1 MIENLIDFVFN
12 NLFIVII
19 VIAIVSN
26 LISGSKK
33 TRNQNEQKEADY
45 SSSTGES
52 ETKEPE
58 TLESKIERN
67 LKKFENI
74 FEPEKVYEEKFSESK
89 PVEKKMTSIEE
100 QRKKQRDALANRF
113 QTMTDTDFSKDK
125 RSLDLAPVMGQNK
138 KTSITKKNLK
148 KRMTKKG
155 LQESIIMAEV
165 LGKPRSLK
173 PYNSKRVD

>member
-26 LISGSKK
+26 LVSGSKK
-33 TRNQNEQKEADY
+33 TRNQNEQREADY
-45 SSSTGES
+45 SSSTGEA

-74 FEPEKVYEEKFSESK
+74 FEPEKVYEKRVPESK
-89 PVEKKMTSIEE
+89 PVEKAMTSIEE

-113 QTMTDTDFSKDK
+113 QTTTDTDVSKGK
-125 RSLDLAPVMGQNK
+125 VSLDLTPVMGQNK
-138 KTSITKKNLK
+138 KTSISKKNLK

-165 LGKPRSLK
+165 LGKPRALK
-173 PYNSKRVD
+173 PYNTKRVD